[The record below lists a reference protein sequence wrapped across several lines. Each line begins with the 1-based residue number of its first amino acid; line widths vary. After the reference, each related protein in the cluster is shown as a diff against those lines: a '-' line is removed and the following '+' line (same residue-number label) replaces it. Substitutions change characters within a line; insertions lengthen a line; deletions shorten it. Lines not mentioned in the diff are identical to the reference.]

1 MDLLVKK
8 NIIKKNKVIIDIGHK
23 YIKLLGV
30 TYANN
35 RITVT
40 GSYTID
46 AVPFFFEEELTN
58 YRELVRQINDVINR
72 KKLIR
77 HGEISLSIP
86 SNMVEY
92 RIGSAKN
99 IKISELG
106 KIIKSNVGL
115 NKVNEITH
123 NIDWSYLGQAEK
135 NSDTQTYYLVAA
147 VNKSVL
153 TPLINEF
160 ENKNLRVTTVS
171 FSQNN
176 IIGFSEIFGSDF
188 DNPNKLYLDFG
199 MNDTKVI
206 VESSGTAIYSRT
218 IDIGFNT
225 FVDKVFSTC
234 EGVSIP
240 EIIELIRTVG
250 IKKEKYPVAVINEE
264 KYLEVMERI
273 NLQWQNEIIRII
285 RLCENEGVEIS
296 KIVCVN
302 TPLLGQL
309 DSFTENDITVDYF
322 PPEEITEFSCA
333 GYSINL
339 DDSEDYSNFG
349 NSIGLA
355 MATMQNDKRL
365 NLLSTEQKEKHINKY
380 LMYGFG
386 GIFAILLLIML
397 VTYINLGFS
406 NLSLSKLQKE
416 DTKYKQ
422 KVSQIKTTEDSLKKN
437 DEFIST
443 YDSLHFPFA
452 DLKEELVINL
462 DREDSNFIFGMLQI
476 SSICQGDIDK
486 VKEDAIYCN
495 ALKIVNS
502 IIHKEAQSI
511 ENAIYFYSENL
522 SKTVAD
528 YENKI
533 EKYIISKLPK
543 KKAEQ
548 IVNLIATGKD
558 DVAQKIITDTINSVG
573 FKWTEQLEKLRKYV
587 DILKCDHNFDIRLF
601 SAEAI
606 NVNPSIADKIAYAL
620 SFPDFQIQFV
630 MHQILNNN
638 SPVPYDWYLRRNLS
652 ISEYERVVKGMGE
665 DYNSVAKEQYN
676 IACSRIMKNACVP
689 VLGIRTRKNLII
701 ELISLLSEG
710 HLESSRI
717 VSFVLIEG
725 LLWQIANEVNK
736 KEHFVLS
743 NDYEFTNLHG
753 NKIQS
758 TRIRDIIKQTAVS
771 KYVDTD
777 FIEHFCEEL
786 YAERNPVLHGG
797 DQCHTCP
804 NAGTCLFGKILVL
817 DYIIEKLIELHR
829 YNIFAAWDKMPDE
842 RKRRI
847 MSAVLKKE

>member
-35 RITVT
+35 KITVT
-40 GSYTID
+40 GSYIID
-46 AVPFFFEEELTN
+46 AVPFFFEEELIN
-58 YRELVRQINDVINR
+58 YREIVRQINDVINR

-99 IKISELG
+99 IKLSELG
-106 KIIKSNVGL
+106 KIIKSNIGL

-199 MNDTKVI
+199 MNDTNVI

-250 IKKEKYPVAVINEE
+250 IKKENYPVAVVNEE
-264 KYLEVMERI
+264 NYFEAMERI

-322 PPEEITEFSCA
+322 PPEETTEFSCA

-339 DDSEDYSNFG
+339 DESEDYSNFG

-406 NLSLSKLQKE
+406 NLSLNKLQKE
-416 DTKYKQ
+416 DTQYKQ
-422 KVSQIKTTEDSLKKN
+422 KVSQIKTAEDSLKKN

-452 DLKEELVINL
+452 DLMKTLELNKPYGLTIISVDSMDRLIQLVKKEGETAKSTTTPDTKAETSKITTLPEEELPKIKYVKDLAGEKLSIRGYSSSPAEISQFIFDLSKQSYITDLELKAIEQKVIN
-462 DREDSNFIFGMLQI
+462 G
-476 SSICQGDIDK
+476 
-486 VKEDAIYCN
+486 
-495 ALKIVNS
+495 
-502 IIHKEAQSI
+502 
-511 ENAIYFYSENL
+511 
-522 SKTVAD
+522 
-528 YENKI
+528 
-533 EKYIISKLPK
+533 
-543 KKAEQ
+543 
-548 IVNLIATGKD
+548 
-558 DVAQKIITDTINSVG
+558 TDTINVFEVVLTVG
-573 FKWTEQLEKLRKYV
+573 G
-587 DILKCDHNFDIRLF
+587 
-601 SAEAI
+601 
-606 NVNPSIADKIAYAL
+606 
-620 SFPDFQIQFV
+620 
-630 MHQILNNN
+630 
-638 SPVPYDWYLRRNLS
+638 
-652 ISEYERVVKGMGE
+652 VK
-665 DYNSVAKEQYN
+665 N
-676 IACSRIMKNACVP
+676 
-689 VLGIRTRKNLII
+689 
-701 ELISLLSEG
+701 
-710 HLESSRI
+710 
-717 VSFVLIEG
+717 
-725 LLWQIANEVNK
+725 
-736 KEHFVLS
+736 
-743 NDYEFTNLHG
+743 
-753 NKIQS
+753 
-758 TRIRDIIKQTAVS
+758 
-771 KYVDTD
+771 
-777 FIEHFCEEL
+777 
-786 YAERNPVLHGG
+786 
-797 DQCHTCP
+797 
-804 NAGTCLFGKILVL
+804 
-817 DYIIEKLIELHR
+817 
-829 YNIFAAWDKMPDE
+829 
-842 RKRRI
+842 
-847 MSAVLKKE
+847 